1 MRLPG
6 GELGVSVPKKSGWVG
21 RKSPCRDTPHFMN
34 VSEARRLYL
43 RELPTIEAIVRFACR
58 RRGAGMDE
66 EDFASIVKLKLIEDD
81 YAVIRKFGGRS
92 SFRTYLTIV
101 IQRFL
106 LDQRVREWGRWRPSA
121 EAKRLGGLAITLERL
136 LHRDGLTFEEAC
148 VVLEART
155 PQPSRSAL
163 EILAVRLPEP
173 RRRPMHSGEPKE
185 GDATL
190 DASVVERPVFQR
202 DREEIADHAIRV
214 LEDAISR
221 LEAEE
226 RLILRLRYQEEL
238 TTVEVARSLGT
249 TRKHLQ
255 RRIRRLLDVL
265 RDALEA
271 RGLDRGTAWDLV
283 EHGAENLELAPIGGG
298 TT

>member
-1 MRLPG
+1 
-6 GELGVSVPKKSGWVG
+6 
-21 RKSPCRDTPHFMN
+21 
-34 VSEARRLYL
+34 
-43 RELPTIEAIVRFACR
+43 
-58 RRGAGMDE
+58 MDE

-101 IQRFL
+101 VQRFL

-121 EAKRLGGLAITLERL
+121 EARRLGGLAVTLERL
-136 LHRDGLTFEEAC
+136 LHRDGLTFDEAC
-148 VVLEART
+148 VVMAACASG
-155 PQPSRSAL
+155 PSRSAL
-163 EILAVRLPEP
+163 ETLVVRLPA
-173 RRRPMHSGEPKE
+173 RRHRPVHSGEPKE
-185 GDATL
+185 DDATL
-190 DASVVERPVFQR
+190 DASVVERPAFQR
-202 DREEIADHAIRV
+202 ERERIADRAVRV
-214 LEDAISR
+214 LEEAISR

-249 TRKHLQ
+249 TRRKLQ
-255 RRIRRLLDVL
+255 KRIRHLLDAL
-265 RDALEA
+265 RSALEA

-283 EHGAENLELAPIGGG
+283 EHGAENLALAPIGEG